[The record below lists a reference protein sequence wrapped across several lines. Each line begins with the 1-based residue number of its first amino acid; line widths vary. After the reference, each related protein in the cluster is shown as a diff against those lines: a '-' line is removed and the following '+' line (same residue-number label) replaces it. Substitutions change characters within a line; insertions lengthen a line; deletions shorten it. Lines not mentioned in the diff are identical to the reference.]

1 MEKNLEHE
9 MDTGAYINI
18 GAYTDNIVHLPNK
31 CILGAFMLGT
41 VVQDSGQSMIIG
53 HLDPQGSWSR
63 T

>member
-9 MDTGAYINI
+9 MDTGAYVNI

-41 VVQDSGQSMIIG
+41 VVQVSGQSMIIG
-53 HLDPQGSWSR
+53 HLDP
-63 T
+63 